1 MASRPRLRAR
11 CWSWRLGPML
21 EIVAGIIGLFWL
33 VEAIF
38 SMTYRKPK
46 PALRDQRRR
55 AERHEYTAERFGL
68 KMAVTE
74 YKDPS

>member
-1 MASRPRLRAR
+1 
-11 CWSWRLGPML
+11 ML
-21 EIVAGIIGLFWL
+21 EIVAGIIGLFWLMWL

>member
-1 MASRPRLRAR
+1 
-11 CWSWRLGPML
+11 ML

-68 KMAVTE
+68 KMTVTE
-74 YKDPS
+74 YKDPIDYDVMRNTLISTIIGPS